1 MYVTMFIFD
10 FLERYMSSP
19 IARFRVLSSF
29 VAFHT
34 VVTNKPFLTVPV
46 GSIVETREEF
56 HSPGLFEIRLNDEPL
71 LAFMRDIEECT
82 EPMDLAC
89 AVGNG

>member
-1 MYVTMFIFD
+1 
-10 FLERYMSSP
+10 MSSP

-29 VAFHT
+29 VVFHT
-34 VVTNKPFLTVPV
+34 VVTNEPLLTVPV
-46 GSIVETREEF
+46 GSIIETREEF

-71 LAFMRDIEECT
+71 LAFMRDIDECT
-82 EPMDLAC
+82 EPMDLAR

>member
-1 MYVTMFIFD
+1 
-10 FLERYMSSP
+10 MSSP
-19 IARFRVLSSF
+19 IARFRVLSPF

-56 HSPGLFEIRLNDEPL
+56 HSPGLFEIRLNDQPL
-71 LAFMRDIEECT
+71 LAFMRDIDECT
-82 EPMDLAC
+82 EPMGLAR
-89 AVGNG
+89 AVGNGVDICGRAKLSPR

>member
-1 MYVTMFIFD
+1 
-10 FLERYMSSP
+10 MSSP
-19 IARFRVLSSF
+19 IARFRVVSTF
-29 VAFHT
+29 VAFHA
-34 VVTNKPFLTVPV
+34 VVTNKPFLSVPV

-56 HSPGLFEIRLNDEPL
+56 HSPGLFEIRLNDQPL

-82 EPMDLAC
+82 EPMNLAC

>member
-1 MYVTMFIFD
+1 
-10 FLERYMSSP
+10 MSSP
-19 IARFRVLSSF
+19 ITRLRVLSPF

-34 VVTNKPFLTVPV
+34 VVTNNPFLTVPV
-46 GSIVETREEF
+46 GSIIETREEF
-56 HSPGLFEIRLNDEPL
+56 HSPGRFEIRLNDQPL

-82 EPMDLAC
+82 EPMGLAC

>member
-1 MYVTMFIFD
+1 MP
-10 FLERYMSSP
+10 SP
-19 IARFRVLSSF
+19 IARFRVFSSF

-34 VVTNKPFLTVPV
+34 VVTNSPFLTVPV
-46 GSIVETREEF
+46 GSVIETREEF
-56 HSPGLFEIRLNDEPL
+56 HSPGLFEIQLNDQPL

-82 EPMDLAC
+82 ELIDLAC

>member
-1 MYVTMFIFD
+1 
-10 FLERYMSSP
+10 MSSP
-19 IARFRVLSSF
+19 IVRFRVLSSF

-34 VVTNKPFLTVPV
+34 VVTNKSFLTVPV

-56 HSPGLFEIRLNDEPL
+56 HSPGLFEIRVNDQPL
-71 LAFMRDIEECT
+71 LAFMRDIEEST
-82 EPMDLAC
+82 EPMHLAR

>member
-1 MYVTMFIFD
+1 
-10 FLERYMSSP
+10 MSSP
-19 IARFRVLSSF
+19 ITRFRVLSSF

-34 VVTNKPFLTVPV
+34 VVANKPFLTVPV
-46 GSIVETREEF
+46 GSIIETREEF

-71 LAFMRDIEECT
+71 LAFMRDIEECAQ
-82 EPMDLAC
+82 PMDLAC